1 MHILRDELVEIPL
14 GLSSLSSMAPE
25 SKATSLQHP
34 SFFIAQ
40 GENLTA
46 LLDVVV
52 HESESATNPDALIDY
67 LELTSILTDLLEEAR
82 IFATFTVDE
91 LQLREQHVRSFLD
104 KVGTVQH
111 AVGDWDARTRVS
123 MPASRKRARSIDLDE
138 ATVVAL
144 KRRRESDAGD
154 SMTSDGLSSV
164 PVPSILPSIEE
175 SPTPVAW
182 WNEPF
187 CD

>member
-1 MHILRDELVEIPL
+1 MHIIRDDLVEIPS
-14 GLSSLSSMAPE
+14 GLSSFSSMAPE
-25 SKATSLQHP
+25 NKSLNIQHP
-34 SFFIAQ
+34 SHFIAQ

-46 LLDVVV
+46 LLSVVV

-82 IFATFTVDE
+82 LFATFTVDQ
-91 LQLREQHVRSFLD
+91 LQLRESHVRSFLD
-104 KVGTVQH
+104 KIETVQH
-111 AVGDWDARTRVS
+111 AVGDWNARTKVS
-123 MPASRKRARSIDLDE
+123 MPASRKRARTTDLDE

-144 KRRRESDAGD
+144 KRRRESDAED
-154 SMTSDGLSSV
+154 HIPDGFCSF
-164 PVPSILPSIEE
+164 PIPSILPSIEE
-175 SPTPVAW
+175 SPTPMPW